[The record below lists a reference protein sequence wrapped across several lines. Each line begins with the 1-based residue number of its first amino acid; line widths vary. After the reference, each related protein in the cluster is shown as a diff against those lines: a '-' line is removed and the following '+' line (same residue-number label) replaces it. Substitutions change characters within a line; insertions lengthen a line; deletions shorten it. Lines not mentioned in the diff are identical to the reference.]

1 MSTTAPIAPSSAG
14 GEPLHKSH
22 GPNGNRWKVLA
33 LAALGVVYGDIG
45 TSPLYA
51 LRECFHGPP
60 EHRLAVT
67 ELNVLGVLSLIFW
80 ALTLIISIKYLVFI
94 LRADN
99 QGEGGILALLAQLIP
114 RQKGAPRRAVII
126 TLALLGAAFL
136 YADSMITPAISV
148 LSAVEG
154 LAVATPVFQRYV
166 VVIAVAILIP
176 LFWMQSRGT
185 ARVGAVFGPLMLT
198 WFAVLAGL
206 GIWHVAKMPSVL
218 VAVNPLYGWEFFL
231 HNGWDG
237 FLILGAV
244 FLVVTGGEA
253 LYADIGH
260 FGAFPIR
267 VSWYAV
273 VFPALLL
280 NYFGQ
285 GSLLLRDPSSKVHPL
300 FHMVSGWGLY
310 PLIAI
315 ATLAAIMASQAVITG
330 AFSLTLQA
338 IQLGYCPRLRIDH
351 TSHEQFGQIYIPA
364 VNRALMIASVALILG
379 FRSSSNLAAAYG
391 LAITI
396 TMVVTMLLFYRLV
409 RDRWHWSPAVAV
421 PFAIFFLTIDLAF
434 FGANML
440 KIFHGGWFPLV
451 IATAIFIMMTT
462 WRDGRALLATRL
474 RTSMLS
480 TELFIADVMY
490 NPPLRV
496 PGTAVFMSGNPM
508 GTPLALRQNVAHNHV
523 LHECNIILGVQTT
536 ETPYVDQGSRVQ
548 TEEIGEGFFRV
559 SLSYGFMEEPNVP
572 RDLTPAA
579 CVGSAVDWKSLSYFL
594 GRETLVTTATP
605 GMALWRESLFGFMSR
620 NSQPATLFFHLPP
633 ERVVE
638 IGAQVE
644 L

>member
-1 MSTTAPIAPSSAG
+1 MLI
-14 GEPLHKSH
+14 
-22 GPNGNRWKVLA
+22 WFMV
-33 LAALGVVYGDIG
+33 LAALG
-45 TSPLYA
+45 
-51 LRECFHGPP
+51 
-60 EHRLAVT
+60 
-67 ELNVLGVLSLIFW
+67 
-80 ALTLIISIKYLVFI
+80 
-94 LRADN
+94 
-99 QGEGGILALLAQLIP
+99 
-114 RQKGAPRRAVII
+114 
-126 TLALLGAAFL
+126 
-136 YADSMITPAISV
+136 
-148 LSAVEG
+148 
-154 LAVATPVFQRYV
+154 
-166 VVIAVAILIP
+166 
-176 LFWMQSRGT
+176 
-185 ARVGAVFGPLMLT
+185 
-198 WFAVLAGL
+198 
-206 GIWHVAKMPSVL
+206 IWHIAKMPSVL
-218 VAVNPLYGWEFFL
+218 AAVNPMYGVEFFQ
-231 HNGWDG
+231 HNGWEG

-267 VSWYAV
+267 ISWYGV

-285 GSLLLRDPSSKVHPL
+285 GSLLLRDVTAREHPL

-315 ATLAAIMASQAVITG
+315 ATLAAVMASQAVITG

-351 TSHEQFGQIYIPA
+351 TSHEKFGQIYIPA
-364 VNRALMIASVALILG
+364 VNRALMIASLALILG

-396 TMVVTMLLFYRLV
+396 TMVVTMTLFYRLV
-409 RDRWHWSPAVAV
+409 RDRWHWHPAIAV
-421 PFAIFFLTIDLAF
+421 PFAIFFLIIDLAF

-451 IATAIFIMMTT
+451 IAGAVFVMMTT
-462 WRDGRALLATRL
+462 WRDGRQLLAARL
-474 RTSMLS
+474 RASMLS
-480 TELFIADVMY
+480 TELFIADQMTNQPV
-490 NPPLRV
+490 RV

-523 LHECNIILGVQTT
+523 LHECNIILGVQTA
-536 ETPYVDQGSRVQ
+536 ETPHVDDEHRLEA
-548 TEEIGEGFFRV
+548 EEIGEGFFRV
-559 SLSYGFMEEPNVP
+559 TLNYGFMEEPDVP

-579 CVGSAVDWKSLSYFL
+579 CQQRQVNFDEVSYFL
-594 GRETLVTTATP
+594 GRETLVATATP
-605 GMALWRESLFGFMSR
+605 GMALWRESLFAFLSR

-633 ERVVE
+633 GRVVE